1 MQPDL
6 AAAGP
11 RDHARSVGSLAVE
24 LDPQHT
30 RALEVVALAR
40 VESARAHERHTILG
54 DLSRAGKQQRRHRAS
69 AEVREHHARDV
80 VRGRGRERV
89 EVAVRVEVDERE
101 LRLGSERTRQSA
113 RDERALSADDER
125 QRALAQRDED
135 TVRKRPA
142 GLARGAQPAI
152 ARIEWDAHALLSA
165 KAFGEE
171 RSERRGGFLEA
182 AELLLCDDAGLEE
195 MERASRHLWSHG
207 SPSGKQPTAAMRPS
221 IY

>member
-1 MQPDL
+1 L
-6 AAAGP
+6 AI
-11 RDHARSVGSLAVE
+11 E

-40 VESARAHERHTILG
+40 VESARAHERHTILS

-80 VRGRGRERV
+80 VRGRGREGV

-125 QRALAQRDED
+125 ERALAQRDED

-152 ARIEWDAHALLSA
+152 ARIEWDAHALLGA

-171 RSERRGGFLEA
+171 RSQRRGGFRSEEHTSELQSPYELVCRILLEKKNEILA
-182 AELLLCDDAGLEE
+182 P
-195 MERASRHLWSHG
+195 ER
-207 SPSGKQPTAAMRPS
+207 SGPKRLS
-221 IY
+221 NLRVN